1 MPFGKIKPEVNMK
14 TLRDNK
20 IKASKFLFS
29 VFLLFCLVTLFT
41 ACSNESG
48 KESGKGEKKQP
59 AKSKT
64 MSQAEAEKELAQLVK
79 DITVTEVPVGQVEL
93 AASGPPPIEATLPDI
108 STFPLTVDP
117 NDRAGSV
124 VAEIFASTEKS
135 GSGTDGWMVETAN
148 KFNESGQKT
157 SSGKPARIAI
167 RKIASGTAYE
177 FIGSRKYIPEGFSP
191 SNMLW
196 VEMAKA
202 HGIGMAK
209 ISDRLAGNVAGLVMK
224 TQIASKLKGNKPDIK
239 VSDLVD
245 AAIQGKV
252 MVGYTN
258 PFASSTGLNF
268 LVTVLQ
274 TFAKGDEAAMLSPDV
289 ASGFE
294 NFQKNVPFV
303 ALTTMQMRDSVEQD
317 RSLEAFVLEYQTF
330 VQTPSLR
337 SGYEFIPFGYR
348 HDNPLYATEKAG
360 NEEKEVLEKFSRF
373 CLSEK
378 AQKLASDY
386 GFNGRDEWKEPFGLV
401 SGKTLIEAQKF
412 WKQKKDSGRP
422 IAAVF
427 IADVSGSMA
436 GERIQQLRQALIEG
450 SSFISS
456 QNSIGLAS
464 FSTNVSVLLPIRPFQ
479 LLQKSAF
486 QTAARILEPGGNTAM
501 YDGVAVGLS
510 MLSDYKKSN
519 PEVRPMLF
527 VLTDGQ
533 TNRGLGFDGVSAVIE
548 GMRIPIYTIGFEA
561 DVKELGRMSSL
572 VEAASMNAS
581 QADLRYKIGA
591 LLNSQM

>member
-1 MPFGKIKPEVNMK
+1 MSKLEVAMYCMSFCK
-14 TLRDNK
+14 HSR
-20 IKASKFLFS
+20 ISWIYGRISWFL
-29 VFLLFCLVTLFT
+29 VMVCLVLFFG
-41 ACSNESG
+41 CSNEPQ
-48 KESGKGEKKQP
+48 KGEP
-59 AKSKT
+59 ADSRGAQASKVL
-64 MSQAEAEKELAQLVK
+64 SQAEAEAELARLVK
-79 DITVTEVPVGQVEL
+79 DITVNDVLVGQVEL
-93 AASGPPPIEATLPDI
+93 TASGPPRMDATLPDI

-117 NDRAGSV
+117 GVSPDAA

-135 GSGTDGWMVETAN
+135 GSGTDGWMVETALQ
-148 KFNESGQKT
+148 FNESGQKT
-157 SSGKPARIAI
+157 SSGKHSRIAI

-177 FIGSRKYIPEGFSP
+177 FIASGKYVPEGFSP
-191 SNMLW
+191 SNLLW
-196 VEMAKA
+196 VEMARA
-202 HGIGMAK
+202 HGADMKK
-209 ISDRLAGNVAGLVMK
+209 ITDRLAGNVAGLVMK
-224 TQIASKLKGNKPDIK
+224 NQIAARLKGNKSGIG
-239 VSDLVD
+239 VSDFVD
-245 AAIQGKV
+245 SAIQGKV

-274 TFAKGDEAAMLSPDV
+274 TFANGNESAMLSPEV

-317 RSLEAFVLEYQTF
+317 KSLEAFVLEYQTY
-330 VQTPSLR
+330 VQTPGLR
-337 SGYEFIPFGYR
+337 SGYEFIPFGFR
-348 HDNPLYATEKAG
+348 HDNPLYITEKAG
-360 NEEKEVLEKFSRF
+360 KDEKEVLEQFSRF
-373 CLSEK
+373 CLGEK
-378 AQKLASDY
+378 AQKLATKY
-386 GFNGRDEWKEPFGLV
+386 GFNGRDDWKEPFAQV

-422 IAAVF
+422 VAAVF
-427 IADVSGSMA
+427 LADVSGSMA
-436 GERIQQLRQALIEG
+436 GERIQQLRQALVEG
-450 SSFISS
+450 SGFISP
-456 QNSIGLAS
+456 QNAIGLAS

-479 LLQKSAF
+479 LMQKSAF
-486 QTAARILEPGGNTAM
+486 QTAARNLEPGGNTAM
-501 YDGVAVGLS
+501 YDGVALGLS

-533 TNRGLGFDGVSAVIE
+533 TNRGFGFDRVSAVIE

-561 DVKELGRMSSL
+561 DIKELGRMSSL